1 MALPVLHPI
10 ALHGHTR
17 SVTRVRFN
25 REGDLLFSS
34 AKDSSPTVWNA
45 QTGERLGTYEGHQGA
60 IWDIDV
66 NFTSTLVATAGADQ
80 CAKIWDLKTGQ
91 CLATIQHETPVRV
104 VAFSHGDS
112 MLLTVT
118 DTSYGFKPALH
129 VYNLPGGSPQAIR
142 DAKTEYRPMV
152 THRVPE
158 KITCAAWGPTN
169 DTAYFSSEDGSIVIL
184 DVQAAKELVFAS
196 PHKLEIRRFCLDKD
210 YATIL
215 TASLDQ
221 CSKLLC
227 ARTLK
232 VLKTYETDK
241 PVNDCAIG
249 PAPYPLVALGGGID
263 AQSVTNASQRQNR
276 FETRFFH
283 KIYFEELA
291 SCSGHFGPINSIAW
305 SPDGKAWAS
314 GGEDGFVK
322 LYHFDEE
329 FHRAALELN

>member
-1 MALPVLHPI
+1 MIRPI

-17 SVTRVRFN
+17 SVTRVKFN

-45 QTGERLGTYEGHQGA
+45 QTGERLGTYEGHNGA

-80 CAKIWDLKTGQ
+80 CAKLWDLKNGQ
-91 CLATIQHETPVRV
+91 CLATLPHETPVRV

-118 DTSYGFKPALH
+118 DTSFGCTPALH
-129 VYNLPGGSPQAIR
+129 IYNLPGTSADAIR
-142 DAKTEYRPMV
+142 NARTEYRPMFS
-152 THRVPE
+152 HKVPE
-158 KITCAAWGPTN
+158 KITFAHWGPTN
-169 DTAYFSSEDGSIVIL
+169 ETVYFSSEDGTIVIL
-184 DVQAAKELVFAS
+184 DIQQGKEIVFAS
-196 PHKLEIRRFCLDKD
+196 PHKTEIKRFCMDKD
-210 YATIL
+210 YTTVL

-221 CSKLLC
+221 TGRLLC

-232 VLKTYETDK
+232 TLKVYETDK
-241 PVNDCAIG
+241 PVNDAAIM
-249 PAPYPLVALGGGID
+249 PSQYPIIMLGGGQD
-263 AQSVTNASQRQNR
+263 AQSVTNSSQRANK

-283 KIYFEELA
+283 KIFFEELG
-291 SCSGHFGPINSIAW
+291 SVSGHFGPVNSITC

-329 FHRAALELN
+329 FHKNAAKLNAI